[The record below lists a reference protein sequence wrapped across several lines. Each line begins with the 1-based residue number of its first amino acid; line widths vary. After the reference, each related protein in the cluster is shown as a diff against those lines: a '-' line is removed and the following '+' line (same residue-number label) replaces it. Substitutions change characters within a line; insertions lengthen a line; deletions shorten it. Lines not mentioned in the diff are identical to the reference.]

1 MGSMLRSSN
10 DSCLRTPRDQISRP
24 LGLILAP
31 LGPHVGPMLA
41 PCWRPSGVLK
51 LPWSFLERSKGYLLP
66 MFDQHGTEDKEKRL
80 HYCKKHSKTIV
91 HFQILVL
98 VTFFAPGPCLHFL
111 VRCPWSLVFG
121 PWALVPGS
129 CCLVL
134 GPSVFDPW
142 LLAPASC
149 SLVLGPWRLLPGP
162 CCLVLGAWSVVPGP
176 RS

>member
-1 MGSMLRSSN
+1 M
-10 DSCLRTPRDQISRP
+10 
-24 LGLILAP
+24 
-31 LGPHVGPMLA
+31 
-41 PCWRPSGVLK
+41 K

-176 RS
+176 WSLVLGLWCLVPGVWSLAVGPWFAAVRGFCGIHDVRAQDW